1 MSAAAYR
8 QRDKLLELTCSSMCQ
23 PQSIFT
29 TPTCRPDNVSNL
41 PPKLD
46 FLTQRIVPNKAASKF
61 VVARGS
67 R

>member
-1 MSAAAYR
+1 
-8 QRDKLLELTCSSMCQ
+8 MCQ